1 MSTRRS
7 FLYAAAGLTAAL
19 SVAPSRV
26 LAAPLKSM
34 RIFIGTYTSGASKG
48 IYTGML
54 DADSGAIADVRLVA
68 EAEQPSF
75 LAISPDQRFLYAVNE
90 LDTFDGSPGGAVSAY
105 AINGRTGELRF
116 LNQQPTRGAH
126 PCHIITDRTGRWA
139 LVANY
144 SGGNLAALSIGLDGH
159 LAAPTTVVQ
168 HTGSSV
174 NASRQE
180 APHAHSVHLDAKNRY
195 VVAADLGL
203 DKLMVY
209 QWDARSGVLKPNEPA
224 SLATAPG
231 AGPRHFAWHPSGQY
245 AFVINELNSTLSALS
260 YDGGSGT
267 FIERHTLSTLPEG
280 FAGTNSCADIHVA
293 PGGRFVYGS
302 NRGHD
307 SIAVFGFDA
316 RAGQLTALAHTSTEG
331 ATPRNFG
338 IAPGGRLLLAA
349 NQQSDTIVSFA
360 IDRRSGL
367 LNRVASAE
375 VPTPVCI
382 QFIEG

>member
-7 FLYAAAGLTAAL
+7 FLQSAAGLAAAF
-19 SVAPSRV
+19 SVAPSR
-26 LAAPLKSM
+26 LLSAPMKTM

-48 IYTGML
+48 IYTGLM
-54 DADSGAIADVRLVA
+54 DTGSGAISDVRLVGET
-68 EAEQPSF
+68 EAPSF
-75 LAISPDQRFLYAVNE
+75 LATSPDQRFLYAVNE
-90 LDTFDGSPGGAVSAY
+90 LATFNGSPGGAVSAY
-105 AINGRTGELRF
+105 AINGRTGDLRF

-144 SGGNLAALSIGLDGH
+144 SGGNLTVLPIGLDGH
-159 LAAPTTVVQ
+159 LAAPATVVQ

-180 APHAHSVHLDAKNRY
+180 APHAHSVHFDAKNRF

-224 SLATAPG
+224 WLASAPG

-245 AFVINELNSTLSALS
+245 AFLINELNSTLSALS
-260 YDGGSGT
+260 YDAGAGVFT
-267 FIERHTLSTLPEG
+267 ERHTLSTLPEG
-280 FAGTNSCADIHVA
+280 FAGTNSCADVHVA

-302 NRGHD
+302 NRGHN

-316 RAGQLTALAHTSTEG
+316 GAGQLTALAHTPTEG

-338 IAPGGRLLLAA
+338 IAPGGRFLLAA
-349 NQQSDTIVSFA
+349 NQQSDTVVSFA

-367 LNRVASAE
+367 LSRVASAE

-382 QFIEG
+382 QFIED